1 MGANT
6 DISIPILSRMKRG
19 NMKLDLSLDYHAH
32 ILPGCDHGSDG
43 LATSLKQV
51 EMAASAGVK
60 TICATPHFYPHKESV
75 ESFLRRRK
83 KTAGLLLRELPEN
96 APLIQLGAEVLICD
110 GMERLDGLNR
120 LCREGTNELL
130 LEMPFYAWPE
140 SIWDTLY
147 LLCDLA
153 DIQIVLAHAERYPAE
168 NIEKLI
174 CESVP
179 LQLNTLTFGFF
190 LHGVLNLLA
199 YLKSDYYAQY
209 AYQRVSVDFW
219 RGDMVSVI
227 STGFM
232 FTFAVALST
241 SILFSHC
248 GVRKK
253 LIALAVLLMSTFEAS
268 FFAYRTMIFIVL
280 ILVAFNLLR
289 WLHDSSVRISR
300 KALLIGLAAL
310 FFVAIFAIVF
320 LNAFGIQDELLSLK
334 IVRRLLYGDKS
345 SRFKTW
351 TSYLFSGDWLRYPFG
366 GQKSEFAYHGEW
378 VHNLWLDIL
387 NKVGLIPFVIAV
399 IFTITSIRSA
409 YGAAVRM
416 KKANHNLLSNQIA
429 SLGLGA
435 LLICMP
441 EPVVD
446 ANPYF
451 FFAILMLLGG
461 IKGVE
466 CSFGKEDTAE
476 SERGF

>member
-1 MGANT
+1 
-6 DISIPILSRMKRG
+6 MKRG

-179 LQLNTLTFGFF
+179 LQLNSECLTKP
-190 LHGVLNLLA
+190 LKRKR
-199 YLKSDYYAQY
+199 YLEWIENGYVKYLGSDIHMLG
-209 AYQRVSVDFW
+209 
-219 RGDMVSVI
+219 RGYKDWQKCRQM
-227 STGFM
+227 
-232 FTFAVALST
+232 LE
-241 SILFSHC
+241 
-248 GVRKK
+248 KK
-253 LIALAVLLMSTFEAS
+253 YV
-268 FFAYRTMIFIVL
+268 
-280 ILVAFNLLR
+280 
-289 WLHDSSVRISR
+289 
-300 KALLIGLAAL
+300 
-310 FFVAIFAIVF
+310 
-320 LNAFGIQDELLSLK
+320 
-334 IVRRLLYGDKS
+334 
-345 SRFKTW
+345 
-351 TSYLFSGDWLRYPFG
+351 
-366 GQKSEFAYHGEW
+366 
-378 VHNLWLDIL
+378 
-387 NKVGLIPFVIAV
+387 
-399 IFTITSIRSA
+399 
-409 YGAAVRM
+409 
-416 KKANHNLLSNQIA
+416 
-429 SLGLGA
+429 
-435 LLICMP
+435 
-441 EPVVD
+441 
-446 ANPYF
+446 
-451 FFAILMLLGG
+451 
-461 IKGVE
+461 
-466 CSFGKEDTAE
+466 
-476 SERGF
+476 